1 MRKVI
6 GFIISLIMIF
16 SMVACMD
23 DNPSSLP
30 IYPDSSNS
38 TTDTNGDSKE
48 EELGDDTEVDDDES
62 SDNDGDS
69 GENKNNPPNKSEE
82 WSGFY

>member
-48 EELGDDTEVDDDES
+48 ELGDDTEVDDDES

-82 WSGFY
+82 WTGFY